1 MDFKEID
8 QKLQSYN
15 QYLESAEDPDMRED
29 IRYKKI
35 DLAKKAI
42 DMCDSA
48 IGRATALF
56 ESGKISK
63 EDAQQIIDSM
73 EEKKENLIPDACP
86 AYMES
91 VEAAALS
98 LAVNEVQK
106 LSKPNNFAKSLM
118 KPEVAYIMSRL
129 KRYTLLHEDAVAFK
143 QLTPQTYRFAEI
155 AETKLG
161 KPFKYATIWFKAN
174 QQIATRI
181 YTYNNKPVCAI
192 AFTQENNSDIVF
204 YDGSFKKHADYYSAC
219 MLAKAHI
226 GDPTI
231 KRVLEKLKSEWK
243 AYVKTTKKH
252 ITESVEE
259 AIADGRYEEKI
270 LAFQEAAQEGFVD
283 DAAYNMYLAEMQ
295 QAAVRNIG

>member
-8 QKLQSYN
+8 QKLRIYD

-29 IRYKKI
+29 LRYKKNE
-35 DLAKKAI
+35 LAKKAI
-42 DMCDSA
+42 EMCESA
-48 IGRATALF
+48 IDRAHALM
-56 ESGKISK
+56 ESGKLSK
-63 EDAQQIIDSM
+63 EDGQQIIDSM
-73 EEKKENLIPDACP
+73 EEKRDSLIPDACP

-98 LAVNEVQK
+98 LAVSEVQK

-118 KPEVAYIMSRL
+118 KPEVSYIMSRL
-129 KRYTLLHEDAVAFK
+129 KRYTLLHADAVAFA
-143 QLTPQTYRFAEI
+143 QLTAQTYRFAEI

-161 KPFKYATIWFKAN
+161 KPFKYAPVWFKAN
-174 QQIATRI
+174 QQIATRV
-181 YTYNNKPVCAI
+181 YTYNNEPVCAI

-204 YDGSFKKHADYYSAC
+204 YDNSFKKHADYYSAC

-231 KRVLEKLKSEWK
+231 KRVLEKLKAEWK
-243 AYVKTTKKH
+243 SYVKTTKNH

-270 LAFQEAAQEGFVD
+270 LAFQEAAREGFVD
-283 DAAYNMYLAEMQ
+283 DAAYNMYLGELR

>member
-161 KPFKYATIWFKAN
+161 KPFKYAPIWFKAN

-226 GDPTI
+226 GDPAI

-243 AYVKTTKKH
+243 AYVKTTKNH